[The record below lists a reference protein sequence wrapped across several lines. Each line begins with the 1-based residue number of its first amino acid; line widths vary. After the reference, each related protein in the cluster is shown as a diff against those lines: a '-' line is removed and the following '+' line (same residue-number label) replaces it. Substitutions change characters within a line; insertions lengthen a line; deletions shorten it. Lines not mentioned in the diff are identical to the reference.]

1 MNNKT
6 IIKKIKKSE
15 EKEPNVNEK
24 KMHK

>member
-6 IIKKIKKSE
+6 IIKKIRESE